1 MSSFVGLKTIQGRRE
16 RLSKRVF
23 DLVFASLG
31 LILLAPVFV
40 VVAVLIKLDSPGPVF
55 FKGERVGQYGKMFR
69 IFKFRS
75 MIPDAPQKGA
85 AITCKDDPR
94 ITRVGR
100 ILRKTKLDE
109 LPSLVNVL
117 RGEMSLVGPRPESP
131 VWVARYT
138 PEQRSVLSVKPGI
151 TGLAQVKYRSEES
164 LLSGQNLEQ
173 EYLEIMEDKLSIDLN
188 YVEAS
193 SFFLDLLV
201 LVDTAKAL
209 VWSA

>member
-55 FKGERVGQYGKMFR
+55 FKGERVGQYGKVFR
-69 IFKFRS
+69 ILKFRS

>member
-1 MSSFVGLKTIQGRRE
+1 
-16 RLSKRVF
+16 
-23 DLVFASLG
+23 
-31 LILLAPVFV
+31 
-40 VVAVLIKLDSPGPVF
+40 
-55 FKGERVGQYGKMFR
+55 
-69 IFKFRS
+69 
-75 MIPDAPQKGA
+75 
-85 AITCKDDPR
+85 
-94 ITRVGR
+94 
-100 ILRKTKLDE
+100 
-109 LPSLVNVL
+109 
-117 RGEMSLVGPRPESP
+117 MSLVGPRPESP

-201 LVDTAKAL
+201 LIDTAKAL